1 MKSYLVIGMG
11 LFGAEIA
18 RQLCSLGCEV
28 LAMDVRN
35 DLVQQVANDVTHA
48 VVGDGQDKEVLK
60 ALGAGDF
67 DCAIIAIGDNLAA
80 SVLTTMNL
88 KELTVP
94 YIVCKAH
101 DETHCRVLEKLG
113 VDRVVIPE
121 YEFAGKLA
129 RSLSRHNVLDY
140 IELSP
145 DYGIL
150 DVPAPLNWVGRTL
163 KELNV
168 RAKLGVNIIA
178 VESGGSTNVS
188 PTADYKIKA
197 GDVMVVLG
205 DNKALEAVQKL

>member
-1 MKSYLVIGMG
+1 MKSYIVIGLG

-18 RQLCSLGCEV
+18 RRLCELGCEV
-28 LAMDVRN
+28 LAMDIRN
-35 DLVQQVANDVTHA
+35 DLVQQVADDVTHA
-48 VVGDGQDKEVLK
+48 VVADGQDKEVLK
-60 ALGAGDF
+60 ALGAGNF

-88 KELTVP
+88 KELNVP

-101 DETHCRVLEKLG
+101 NATHSRVLEKLG

-129 RSLSRHNVLDY
+129 RSLSSHNVLDY
-140 IELSP
+140 IELSSE
-145 DYGIL
+145 YGIL
-150 DVPAPLNWVGRTL
+150 EVPAPKSWVGKTIL
-163 KELNV
+163 ELNV

-178 VESGGSTNVS
+178 VKSGSKTNVS
-188 PTADYKIKA
+188 PSAAYKILA

-205 DNKALEAVQKL
+205 ENKALEAVQKL